1 MHAGL
6 PAAVPPGGREAG
18 CVPGEPAAARDG
30 GDRTVPRRGA
40 AAGPR
45 AGAPG
50 LRRRARRRR
59 RRRRRLRHPAFRRR
73 RHEVLGLAASHT
85 CTTGVLQDMRCCL
98 LTAGVLTLPSVLFC
112 FSLF

>member
-1 MHAGL
+1 
-6 PAAVPPGGREAG
+6 
-18 CVPGEPAAARDG
+18 VPGEPAAARDG

-73 RHEVLGLAASHT
+73 RHEVLGLAVSHT
-85 CTTGVLQDMRCCL
+85 CTAPARLHGQSSSRHAL
-98 LTAGVLTLPSVLFC
+98 LTAGVLTLPSVLF
-112 FSLF
+112 FSLSLLIGKLV